1 MSLTEYNAKYES
13 IIRSNISDRQK
24 ALKLADLMT
33 DMEGQLKN
41 EIGEHR
47 NKEVNA
53 LYKKKY
59 PFSPT
64 CYEIVLRPCPYV
76 QRSFFALKVKF
87 VSLRLYTELN

>member
-33 DMEGQLKN
+33 DMEGQLRN

-53 LYKKKY
+53 LYKKVTL
-59 PFSPT
+59 FSN
-64 CYEIVLRPCPYV
+64 L
-76 QRSFFALKVKF
+76 L
-87 VSLRLYTELN
+87 

>member
-1 MSLTEYNAKYES
+1 MTLHYGRTEEMSLTEYNAKYES

-24 ALKLADLMT
+24 ALKLADLMI

-53 LYKKKY
+53 LYKK
-59 PFSPT
+59 
-64 CYEIVLRPCPYV
+64 
-76 QRSFFALKVKF
+76 
-87 VSLRLYTELN
+87 VSLFSNLL